1 MPGQSAGPSVA
12 QPPGQVAGLPE
23 SLRMPPAPPHLPTA
37 PTTATDPT
45 VPTPARGGARARARR
60 RRRGTAGL
68 FEARALLAS
77 FPEALR
83 KLHPRALAT
92 NPVLFVVAC
101 GSVLTTLSALLRP
114 SVFAWV
120 ISGWLWLTVV
130 FANLAE
136 AVAEGRGKAQ
146 ADSLRKARTDIVA
159 RRLRD
164 NWRVG
169 IDLRGAGATRRS
181 RHRPPALR
189 LRTRPGGRGD
199 PGRR

>member
-1 MPGQSAGPSVA
+1 M
-12 QPPGQVAGLPE
+12 
-23 SLRMPPAPPHLPTA
+23 
-37 PTTATDPT
+37 
-45 VPTPARGGARARARR
+45 
-60 RRRGTAGL
+60 
-68 FEARALLAS
+68 
-77 FPEALR
+77 
-83 KLHPRALAT
+83 
-92 NPVLFVVAC
+92 LFVVAC

-169 IDLRGAGATRRS
+169 IDLRGAETETVRAAGA
-181 RHRPPALR
+181 H
-189 LRTRPGGRGD
+189 GRGAG
-199 PGRR
+199 PCPAVARG